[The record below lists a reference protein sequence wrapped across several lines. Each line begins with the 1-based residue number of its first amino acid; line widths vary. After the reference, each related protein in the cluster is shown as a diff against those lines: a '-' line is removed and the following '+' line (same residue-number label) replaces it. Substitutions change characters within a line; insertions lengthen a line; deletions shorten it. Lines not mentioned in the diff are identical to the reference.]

1 MEVEKKMKY
10 VNLDYEPTDRDLICE
25 YYIEPHEISF
35 EVACE
40 RVTAESSI
48 GTWTELSTMNEE
60 IARKLKPNVF
70 SMNEEKKIAKIAYPQ
85 ALFEAGNMP
94 QILSSLAG
102 NIFGVKD
109 VDNLRFLDI
118 HFPPKIVDSFK
129 GPRFGIEGIR
139 KLTRVS
145 DRPFVGTIVKPK
157 LGLDDRE
164 HAEVAYNAWSG
175 GIDIVK
181 DDENL
186 SSMTFNNF
194 ESRIKETLRLR
205 DKAEEQTGEKKIYMP
220 NVTAE
225 TREMLRRAEFV
236 ESEGGEYVMID
247 ILTSGWAAL
256 QTLRDE
262 GPELVIHAHR
272 AGHAAFT
279 RNKRHGISMT
289 VVAKVARLI
298 GVDQIHIGTFGV
310 GKMMGTPDEDLEYRD
325 ALIEDIGIKPALAV
339 ASGGLH
345 PGMVEELL
353 KISGPDIVVQMGGGI
368 HGHPEGTVKG
378 AMAARQAVDA
388 FVEGASLADY
398 ADEHK
403 ELKEALD
410 KWGIV

>member
-1 MEVEKKMKY
+1 
-10 VNLDYEPTDRDLICE
+10 
-25 YYIEPHEISF
+25 
-35 EVACE
+35 
-40 RVTAESSI
+40 
-48 GTWTELSTMNEE
+48 
-60 IARKLKPNVF
+60 
-70 SMNEEKKIAKIAYPQ
+70 
-85 ALFEAGNMP
+85 MP

-109 VDNLRFLDI
+109 VENLRFLDI
-118 HFPPKIVDSFK
+118 QFPPLIVDSFK

-139 KLTRVS
+139 KLTRVK
-145 DRPFVGTIVKPK
+145 DRPFVGTIIKPK
-157 LGLDDRE
+157 LGLGDKE
-164 HAEVAYNAWSG
+164 HAEVAYRAWSG

-186 SSMTFNNF
+186 SSMRFNRF
-194 ESRIKETLRLR
+194 EDRIKETSRLR
-205 DKAEEQTGEKKIYMP
+205 DKAEEETGEKKIYMP

-236 ESEGGEYVMID
+236 EGEGGEYVMID

-279 RNKRHGISMT
+279 RNKRHGISMK

-325 ALIEDIGIKPALAV
+325 ALIEETGKKAALPV

-353 KISGPDIVVQMGGGI
+353 KISGKDIVVQMGGGI
-368 HGHPEGTVKG
+368 HGHPGGTTKG

-388 FVEGASLADY
+388 FVKGISLEDY
-398 ADEHK
+398 ANEHE

>member
-10 VNLDYEPTDRDLICE
+10 VNLDYEPTSEDLVCE

-85 ALFEAGNMP
+85 DLFEAGNMP

-345 PGMVEELL
+345 PGMVEKLL
-353 KISGPDIVVQMGGGI
+353 SISGNDIVVQMGGGI

>member
-1 MEVEKKMKY
+1 MEVEKVKY

-48 GTWTELSTMNEE
+48 GTWTELSTMKEE
-60 IARKLKPNVF
+60 IAKKLKPNVF
-70 SMNEEKKIAKIAYPQ
+70 SIDEEKKIAKIAYPQ
-85 ALFEAGNMP
+85 DLFEAGNMP

-109 VDNLRFLDI
+109 VENLRFLDI
-118 HFPPKIVDSFK
+118 RFPPSIVDSFN

-139 KLTRVS
+139 KLTRVKE
-145 DRPFVGTIVKPK
+145 RPFVGTIVKPK
-157 LGLDDRE
+157 LGLNDKE

-186 SSMTFNNF
+186 SSMTFNKF

-205 DKAEEQTGEKKIYMP
+205 NKAEQETGEKKIYMP

-225 TREMLRRAEFV
+225 TLEMLRRAEIIDA
-236 ESEGGEYVMID
+236 EGGEYLMID

-256 QTLRDE
+256 QTLRNE

-279 RNKRHGISMT
+279 RSKRHGISMT
-289 VVAKVARLI
+289 VIAKVARLI

-310 GKMMGTPDEDLEYRD
+310 GKMMGTPSEDLQYRN
-325 ALIEDIGIKPALAV
+325 ALIEEIGIKPALAV

-345 PGMVEELL
+345 PGMVEKLL
-353 KISGPDIVVQMGGGI
+353 EISGNDIVVQMGGGI
-368 HGHPEGTVKG
+368 HGHPEGTTKG

-388 FVEGASLADY
+388 FVEGVSLAEY
-398 ADEHK
+398 SKEHR
-403 ELKEALD
+403 ELGEALD

>member
-1 MEVEKKMKY
+1 MEVEKMKY
-10 VNLDYEPTDRDLICE
+10 VNLDYEPTDEDLICE
-25 YYIEPHEISF
+25 YYIEPHELPF
-35 EVACE
+35 EEACE

-48 GTWTELSTMNEE
+48 GTWTELSTMKPRIAEE
-60 IARKLKPNVF
+60 LKPNVF
-70 SMNEEKKIAKIAYPQ
+70 SINEEEKTTRIAYPQ
-85 ALFEAGNMP
+85 DLFEAGNMP

-109 VDNLRFLDI
+109 VDNIRFLDI
-118 HFPPKIVDSFK
+118 DFPPRIVDSFR

-139 KLTRVS
+139 KLTGVKE
-145 DRPFVGTIVKPK
+145 RPFVGTIVKPK
-157 LGLDDRE
+157 LGLNDKE

-186 SSMTFNNF
+186 SSMTFNKF
-194 ESRIKETLRLR
+194 EPRIKETLRLR
-205 DKAEEQTGEKKIYMP
+205 DRAEQETGEKKIYMP

-225 TREMLRRAEFV
+225 TGEMLKRAEIIAN
-236 ESEGGEYVMID
+236 EGGEYLMID

-289 VVAKVARLI
+289 VIAKVARLI

-345 PGMVEELL
+345 PGGIESLL
-353 KISGPDIVVQMGGGI
+353 KISGPDIVVQLGGGI
-368 HGHPEGTVKG
+368 HGHPEGTTKG

-388 FVEGASLADY
+388 FVEGTSLEDY
-398 ADEHK
+398 ANEHK
-403 ELKEALD
+403 ELKAALD

>member
-1 MEVEKKMKY
+1 MEVEKMKY
-10 VNLDYEPTDRDLICE
+10 VNLGYEPTSEDLICE
-25 YYIEPHEISF
+25 YYIGPHEISF

-60 IARKLKPNVF
+60 IAGKLKPNVF
-70 SMNEEKKIAKIAYPQ
+70 SIDEERKIAKIAYPQ
-85 ALFEAGNMP
+85 DLFEAGNMP

-102 NIFGVKD
+102 NIFGMKD

-118 HFPPKIVDSFK
+118 HFPQSIVKSFK
-129 GPRFGIEGIR
+129 GPRFGIDGIR

-157 LGLDDRE
+157 LGLDEKE

-186 SSMTFNNF
+186 SSMTFNKF
-194 ESRIKETLRLR
+194 EERIKETLRLR
-205 DKAEEQTGEKKIYMP
+205 DKTEEETGEKKIYMP
-220 NVTAE
+220 NITAE
-225 TREMLRRAEFV
+225 TREMLRRAEV
-236 ESEGGEYVMID
+236 IEAEGGEYLMID
-247 ILTSGWAAL
+247 ILTAGWAAL
-256 QTLRDE
+256 QTLRNE

-289 VVAKVARLI
+289 VIAKVARLI
-298 GVDQIHIGTFGV
+298 GIDQIHIGTFGV

-325 ALIEDIGIKPALAV
+325 ALIEDIGKKPALAV

-368 HGHPEGTVKG
+368 HGHPQGTVKG
-378 AMAARQAVDA
+378 AMAARQAVNA

-398 ADEHK
+398 AEEHG

-410 KWGIV
+410 KWGTV